1 MKIRTVAALAAAVM
15 LLGSSVMNMPVFA
28 AQGGGFN
35 VKADEIEYDM
45 NSGDGTAK
53 GNVVILHDGGKATA
67 AAAEFNSK
75 SMSGRLTGGVVAD
88 KEDAHITCATF
99 VMHNEDYVS
108 AVGEA
113 AVTKQDKTLTA
124 DQIDYHTD
132 SEYAET
138 IGSWGRLT
146 STDGSVLTAAKI
158 TYNGK
163 TGIAEADGSVDIV
176 SPPRNLTAK
185 ADKAVYD
192 TNNDGTV
199 ELIGK
204 ATATQDGNTVSGN
217 RLIMNNAGNAAAGQ
231 RAEAFGNIKI
241 VYVPEQQPAQADG
254 VEAETTAEDGA
265 AADETADEAEN
276 QAADGQVEAA

>member
-1 MKIRTVAALAAAVM
+1 MMKIKSVAALAAAFM
-15 LLGSSVMNMPVFA
+15 LLGSSALYVPAFA
-28 AQGGGFN
+28 AQGSGFN

-45 NSGDGTAK
+45 TSGNGTAK

-75 SMSGRLTGGVVAD
+75 TMSGKLTGGVVAD
-88 KEDAHITCATF
+88 KDDAHITCATF
-99 VMHNEDYVS
+99 VMHNEDFVS

-113 AVTKQDKTLTA
+113 SVTKEDKTLTA
-124 DQIDYHTD
+124 EQIDYHSD
-132 SEYAET
+132 VEYAET
-138 IGSWGRLT
+138 IGSWGQLT
-146 STDGSVLTAAKI
+146 STDGSVLTAAQI

-163 TGIAEADGSVDIV
+163 TGLAEATGNVDIV

-185 ADKAVYD
+185 ADKAIYD
-192 TNNDGTV
+192 TNNDGKV
-199 ELIGK
+199 ELIGN

-241 VYVPEQQPAQADG
+241 VYVPEKQPAQAETG
-254 VEAETTAEDGA
+254 TAAAGSEGTQTEAAAQNAAAETT
-265 AADETADEAEN
+265 
-276 QAADGQVEAA
+276 GQVEAA

>member
-1 MKIRTVAALAAAVM
+1 MMKIKSVTALAAAFM
-15 LLGSSVMNMPVFA
+15 LLGSSALYVPAFA
-28 AQGGGFN
+28 AQGSGFN

-45 NSGDGTAK
+45 TSGNGTAK

-75 SMSGRLTGGVVAD
+75 TMSGKLTGGVVAD
-88 KEDAHITCATF
+88 KDDAHITCATF
-99 VMHNEDYVS
+99 VMHNEDFVS

-113 AVTKQDKTLTA
+113 SVTKEDKTLMA
-124 DQIDYHTD
+124 DQIDYHSD
-132 SEYAET
+132 VEYAET
-138 IGSWGRLT
+138 IGSWGQLT
-146 STDGSVLTAAKI
+146 STDGSVLTAAQI

-163 TGIAEADGSVDIV
+163 TGLAEATGNVDIV

-185 ADKAVYD
+185 ADKAIYD
-192 TNNDGTV
+192 TNNDGKV
-199 ELIGK
+199 ELIGN

-241 VYVPEQQPAQADG
+241 VYVPEKQPAQAEADTAAAG
-254 VEAETTAEDGA
+254 SEGTQTEAAAQDAAAETT
-265 AADETADEAEN
+265 
-276 QAADGQVEAA
+276 GQVEAA

>member
-1 MKIRTVAALAAAVM
+1 MMKIKSVAALAAAFM
-15 LLGSSVMNMPVFA
+15 LLGSSALYVPAFA
-28 AQGGGFN
+28 AQGSGFN

-45 NSGDGTAK
+45 TSGNGTAK

-75 SMSGRLTGGVVAD
+75 TMSGKLTGGVVAD
-88 KEDAHITCATF
+88 KDDAHITCATF
-99 VMHNEDYVS
+99 VMHNEDFVS

-113 AVTKQDKTLTA
+113 SVTKEDKTLMA
-124 DQIDYHTD
+124 EQIDYHSD
-132 SEYAET
+132 VEYAET
-138 IGSWGRLT
+138 IGSWGQLT
-146 STDGSVLTAAKI
+146 STDGSVLTAAQI

-163 TGIAEADGSVDIV
+163 TGLAEATGNVDIV

-185 ADKAVYD
+185 ADKAIYD
-192 TNNDGTV
+192 TNNDGKV
-199 ELIGK
+199 ELIGN

-241 VYVPEQQPAQADG
+241 VYVPEKQPAQAEAGTAAAGSEGTQAEAAAQDAA
-254 VEAETTAEDGA
+254 AETT
-265 AADETADEAEN
+265 
-276 QAADGQVEAA
+276 GQVEAA

>member
-1 MKIRTVAALAAAVM
+1 MMKIKTVAALAAAFM
-15 LLGSSVMNMPVFA
+15 LLGSSALYVPAFA
-28 AQGGGFN
+28 AQGSGFN

-45 NSGDGTAK
+45 TSGNGTAK

-75 SMSGRLTGGVVAD
+75 TMSGKLTGGVVAD
-88 KEDAHITCATF
+88 KDDAHITCATF
-99 VMHNEDYVS
+99 VMHNEDFVS

-113 AVTKQDKTLTA
+113 SVTKEDKTLTA
-124 DQIDYHTD
+124 DQIDYHSD
-132 SEYAET
+132 VEYAET
-138 IGSWGRLT
+138 IGSWGQLT
-146 STDGSVLTAAKI
+146 STDGSVLTAAQI

-163 TGIAEADGSVDIV
+163 TGLAEATGNVDIV

-185 ADKAVYD
+185 ADKAIYD
-192 TNNDGTV
+192 TNNDGKV
-199 ELIGK
+199 ELIGN

-241 VYVPEQQPAQADG
+241 VYVPEKQPAQAEAG
-254 VEAETTAEDGA
+254 TAAAGSEGTQTEAAAQNAAAETT
-265 AADETADEAEN
+265 
-276 QAADGQVEAA
+276 GQVEAA

>member
-1 MKIRTVAALAAAVM
+1 MMKIKSVAALAAAFM
-15 LLGSSVMNMPVFA
+15 LLGSSALYVPAFA
-28 AQGGGFN
+28 AQGSGFN

-45 NSGDGTAK
+45 TSGNGTAK

-75 SMSGRLTGGVVAD
+75 TMSGKLTGGVVAD
-88 KEDAHITCATF
+88 KDDAHITCATF
-99 VMHNEDYVS
+99 VMHNEDFVS

-113 AVTKQDKTLTA
+113 SVTKEDKTLRA
-124 DQIDYHTD
+124 DQIDYHSD
-132 SEYAET
+132 VEYAET
-138 IGSWGRLT
+138 IGSWGQLT
-146 STDGSVLTAAKI
+146 STDGSVLTAAQI

-163 TGIAEADGSVDIV
+163 TGLAEATGNVDIV

-185 ADKAVYD
+185 ADKAIYD
-192 TNNDGTV
+192 TNNDGKV
-199 ELIGK
+199 ELIGN

-241 VYVPEQQPAQADG
+241 VYVPEKQPAQAEAG
-254 VEAETTAEDGA
+254 TAAAGSEGTQTEAAAQNAAAETT
-265 AADETADEAEN
+265 
-276 QAADGQVEAA
+276 GQVEAA

>member
-1 MKIRTVAALAAAVM
+1 MMKFKAAAVLTAALM
-15 LLGSSVMNMPVFA
+15 LFGTTPYVPAEA
-28 AQGGGFN
+28 AQNGFN

-45 NSGDGTAK
+45 TSGNGTAK

-75 SMSGRLTGGVVAD
+75 TMSGKLTGGVVAD
-88 KEDAHITCATF
+88 KDDAHITCATF

-113 AVTKQDKTLTA
+113 SVTKEDKTLTA
-124 DQIDYHTD
+124 EQIDYHSDT
-132 SEYAET
+132 EFAET
-138 IGSWGRLT
+138 IGSWGQLS
-146 STDGSVLTAAKI
+146 STDGSVLTAAQI
-158 TYNGK
+158 IYNGK
-163 TGIAEADGSVDIV
+163 TGIAEANGNVDIV

-192 TNNDGTV
+192 TNNDGKV
-199 ELIGK
+199 ELIGN

-241 VYVPEQQPAQADG
+241 VYIPEENPAPA
-254 VEAETTAEDGA
+254 AEDEGA
-265 AADETADEAEN
+265 AEAGTGE
-276 QAADGQVEAA
+276 AAQGTEQVEAA

>member
-1 MKIRTVAALAAAVM
+1 MMKIKSVAALAAAFM
-15 LLGSSVMNMPVFA
+15 LLGSSALYVPAFA
-28 AQGGGFN
+28 AQGSGFN

-45 NSGDGTAK
+45 TSGNGTAK

-75 SMSGRLTGGVVAD
+75 TMSGKLTGGVVAD
-88 KEDAHITCATF
+88 KDDAHITCATF
-99 VMHNEDYVS
+99 VMHNEDFVS

-113 AVTKQDKTLTA
+113 SVTKEEKTLTA
-124 DQIDYHTD
+124 EQIDYHSD
-132 SEYAET
+132 VEYAET
-138 IGSWGRLT
+138 IGSWGQLT
-146 STDGSVLTAAKI
+146 STDGSVLTAAQI

-163 TGIAEADGSVDIV
+163 TGLAEATGNVDIV

-185 ADKAVYD
+185 ADKAIYD
-192 TNNDGTV
+192 TNNDGKV
-199 ELIGK
+199 ELIGN

-241 VYVPEQQPAQADG
+241 VYVPEKQPAQAEAGTAAAGSEGTQTEAAAQDAA
-254 VEAETTAEDGA
+254 AETT
-265 AADETADEAEN
+265 
-276 QAADGQVEAA
+276 GQVEAA

>member
-1 MKIRTVAALAAAVM
+1 MMKIKSVAALAAAFM
-15 LLGSSVMNMPVFA
+15 LLGSSALYVPAFA
-28 AQGGGFN
+28 AQGSGFN

-45 NSGDGTAK
+45 TSGNGTAK

-75 SMSGRLTGGVVAD
+75 TMSGKLTGGVVAD
-88 KEDAHITCATF
+88 KDDAHITCATF
-99 VMHNEDYVS
+99 VMHNEDFVS

-113 AVTKQDKTLTA
+113 SVTKEDKTLTA
-124 DQIDYHTD
+124 EQIDYHSD
-132 SEYAET
+132 DEYAET
-138 IGSWGRLT
+138 IGSWGQLT
-146 STDGSVLTAAKI
+146 STDGSVLTAAQI

-163 TGIAEADGSVDIV
+163 TGLAEATGNVDIV

-185 ADKAVYD
+185 ADKAIYD
-192 TNNDGTV
+192 TNNDGKV
-199 ELIGK
+199 ELIGN

-241 VYVPEQQPAQADG
+241 VYVPEKQPAQAEANTAAAGSEGTQTEAAAQDAA
-254 VEAETTAEDGA
+254 AETT
-265 AADETADEAEN
+265 
-276 QAADGQVEAA
+276 GQVEAA

>member
-1 MKIRTVAALAAAVM
+1 MMKIKSVAALAAAFM
-15 LLGSSVMNMPVFA
+15 LLGSSALYVPAFA
-28 AQGGGFN
+28 AQGSGFN

-45 NSGDGTAK
+45 TSGNGTAK

-75 SMSGRLTGGVVAD
+75 TMSGKLTGGVVAD
-88 KEDAHITCATF
+88 KDDAHITCATF
-99 VMHNEDYVS
+99 VMHNEDFVS

-113 AVTKQDKTLTA
+113 SVTKEDKTLTA
-124 DQIDYHTD
+124 EQIDYHSD
-132 SEYAET
+132 VEYAET
-138 IGSWGRLT
+138 IGSWGQLT
-146 STDGSVLTAAKI
+146 STDGSVLTAAQI

-163 TGIAEADGSVDIV
+163 TGLAEATGNVDIV

-185 ADKAVYD
+185 ADKAIYD
-192 TNNDGTV
+192 TNNDGKV
-199 ELIGK
+199 ELIGN

-241 VYVPEQQPAQADG
+241 VYVPEKQPAQAETGTAAAGSEGTQTEAAAQDAA
-254 VEAETTAEDGA
+254 AETT
-265 AADETADEAEN
+265 
-276 QAADGQVEAA
+276 GQVEAA

>member
-1 MKIRTVAALAAAVM
+1 MMKFKAAAVLTAALM
-15 LLGSSVMNMPVFA
+15 LLGTTPYVPAEA
-28 AQGGGFN
+28 AQNGFN

-45 NSGDGTAK
+45 TSGNGTAK

-67 AAAEFNSK
+67 AEAEFNSK
-75 SMSGRLTGGVVAD
+75 TMSGKLTGGVVAD
-88 KEDAHITCATF
+88 KDDAHITCATF

-113 AVTKQDKTLTA
+113 SVTKEDKTLTA
-124 DQIDYHTD
+124 DQIDYHSDT
-132 SEYAET
+132 EFAET
-138 IGSWGRLT
+138 IGSWGQLS
-146 STDGSVLTAAKI
+146 STDGSVLTAAQI
-158 TYNGK
+158 IYNGK
-163 TGIAEADGSVDIV
+163 TGIAEANGNVDIV

-192 TNNDGTV
+192 TNNDGKV
-199 ELIGK
+199 ELIGN

-241 VYVPEQQPAQADG
+241 VYIPEENSAPAA
-254 VEAETTAEDGA
+254 EAEGA
-265 AADETADEAEN
+265 AEAGTGE
-276 QAADGQVEAA
+276 AAQGTGQVEAA

>member
-1 MKIRTVAALAAAVM
+1 MMKIKSVAALAAAFM
-15 LLGSSVMNMPVFA
+15 LLGSSALYVPAFA
-28 AQGGGFN
+28 AQGSGFN

-45 NSGDGTAK
+45 TSGNGTAK

-75 SMSGRLTGGVVAD
+75 TMSGKLTGGVVAD
-88 KEDAHITCATF
+88 KDDAHITCATF
-99 VMHNEDYVS
+99 VMHNEDFVS

-113 AVTKQDKTLTA
+113 SVTKEDKTLTA
-124 DQIDYHTD
+124 AQIDYHSD
-132 SEYAET
+132 VEYAET
-138 IGSWGRLT
+138 IGSWGQLT
-146 STDGSVLTAAKI
+146 STDGSVLTAAQI

-163 TGIAEADGSVDIV
+163 TGLAEATGNVDIV

-185 ADKAVYD
+185 ADKAIYD
-192 TNNDGTV
+192 TNNDGKV
-199 ELIGK
+199 ELIGN

-241 VYVPEQQPAQADG
+241 VYVPEKQPAQAEADTAAAG
-254 VEAETTAEDGA
+254 SEGTQTEAAAQDAAAETT
-265 AADETADEAEN
+265 
-276 QAADGQVEAA
+276 GQVEAV

>member
-1 MKIRTVAALAAAVM
+1 MMKIKSVAALAAAFM
-15 LLGSSVMNMPVFA
+15 LLGSSALYVPAFA
-28 AQGGGFN
+28 AQGSGFN

-45 NSGDGTAK
+45 TSGNGTAK

-75 SMSGRLTGGVVAD
+75 TMSGKLTGGVVAD
-88 KEDAHITCATF
+88 KDDAHITCATF
-99 VMHNEDYVS
+99 VMHNEDFVS

-113 AVTKQDKTLTA
+113 SVTKEDKTLTA
-124 DQIDYHTD
+124 EQIDYHSD
-132 SEYAET
+132 VEYAET
-138 IGSWGRLT
+138 IGSWGQLT
-146 STDGSVLTAAKI
+146 STDGSVLTAAQI

-163 TGIAEADGSVDIV
+163 TGLAEATGNVDIV

-185 ADKAVYD
+185 ADKAIYD
-192 TNNDGTV
+192 TNNDGKV
-199 ELIGK
+199 ELIGN

-241 VYVPEQQPAQADG
+241 VYVPEKQPAQAEANTAAAGSEGTKIEAAAQDAA
-254 VEAETTAEDGA
+254 AETT
-265 AADETADEAEN
+265 
-276 QAADGQVEAA
+276 GQVEAA

>member
-1 MKIRTVAALAAAVM
+1 MMKIKSVAALAAAFM
-15 LLGSSVMNMPVFA
+15 LLGSSALYVPAFA
-28 AQGGGFN
+28 AQGSGFN

-45 NSGDGTAK
+45 TSGNGTAK

-75 SMSGRLTGGVVAD
+75 TMSGKLTGGVVAD
-88 KEDAHITCATF
+88 KDDAHITCATF
-99 VMHNEDYVS
+99 VMHNEDFVS

-113 AVTKQDKTLTA
+113 SVTKEDKTLTA
-124 DQIDYHTD
+124 EQIDYHSD
-132 SEYAET
+132 VEYAET
-138 IGSWGRLT
+138 IGSWGQLT
-146 STDGSVLTAAKI
+146 STDGSVLTAAQI

-163 TGIAEADGSVDIV
+163 TGLAEATGNVDIV

-185 ADKAVYD
+185 ADKAIYD
-192 TNNDGTV
+192 TNNDGKV
-199 ELIGK
+199 ELIGN

-241 VYVPEQQPAQADG
+241 VYVPEKQPAQAETGTAAAGSEETQTEAAAQDAA
-254 VEAETTAEDGA
+254 AETT
-265 AADETADEAEN
+265 
-276 QAADGQVEAA
+276 GQVEAA

>member
-1 MKIRTVAALAAAVM
+1 MKIKTVAALAAAVL
-15 LLGSSVMNMPVFA
+15 LLGSTAVNMPAFA

-45 NSGDGTAK
+45 TSGNGTAK
-53 GNVVILHDGGKATA
+53 GNVVILHDGGQATA

-75 SMSGRLTGGVVAD
+75 TMSGRLTGGVVAD
-88 KEDAHITCATF
+88 KDDAHITCATF

-113 AVTKQDKTLTA
+113 SVTKQDKTLTA
-124 DQIDYHTD
+124 DQIDYHSD
-132 SEYAET
+132 NEYAET

-146 STDGSVLTAAKI
+146 STDGSVLTAEQI

-163 TGIAEADGSVDIV
+163 TGIAEANGNVDIV

-192 TNNDGTV
+192 TNNDGRV
-199 ELIGK
+199 ELIGN
-204 ATATQDGNTVSGN
+204 ATATQDGNTVSGS

-241 VYVPEQQPAQADG
+241 VYVPEQQPAPADG
-254 VEAETTAEDGA
+254 AEAETA
-265 AADETADEAEN
+265 AADEAAAEN
-276 QAADGQVEAA
+276 ADAAAEPAETDGQVEAA

>member
-1 MKIRTVAALAAAVM
+1 MMKIKSVAALAAAFM
-15 LLGSSVMNMPVFA
+15 LLGSSALYVPAFA
-28 AQGGGFN
+28 AQGSGFN

-45 NSGDGTAK
+45 TSGNGTAK

-75 SMSGRLTGGVVAD
+75 TMSGKLTGGVVAD
-88 KEDAHITCATF
+88 KDDAHITCATF
-99 VMHNEDYVS
+99 VMHNEDFVS

-113 AVTKQDKTLTA
+113 SVTKEDKTLTA
-124 DQIDYHTD
+124 EQIDYHSD
-132 SEYAET
+132 IEYAET
-138 IGSWGRLT
+138 IGSWGQLT
-146 STDGSVLTAAKI
+146 STDGSVLTAAQI

-163 TGIAEADGSVDIV
+163 TGLAEATGNVDIV

-185 ADKAVYD
+185 ADKAIYD
-192 TNNDGTV
+192 TNNDGKV
-199 ELIGK
+199 ELIGN

-241 VYVPEQQPAQADG
+241 VYVPEKQPAQAG
-254 VEAETTAEDGA
+254 AGTAAAGSEGTQTEAAAQNAAAETT
-265 AADETADEAEN
+265 
-276 QAADGQVEAA
+276 GQVEAA

>member
-1 MKIRTVAALAAAVM
+1 MMKIKSVAALAAAFM
-15 LLGSSVMNMPVFA
+15 LLGSSALYVPAFA
-28 AQGGGFN
+28 AQGSGFN

-45 NSGDGTAK
+45 TSGNGTAK

-75 SMSGRLTGGVVAD
+75 TMSGKLTGGVVAD
-88 KEDAHITCATF
+88 KDDAHITCATF
-99 VMHNEDYVS
+99 VMHNEDFVS

-113 AVTKQDKTLTA
+113 SVTKEDKTLTA
-124 DQIDYHTD
+124 EQIDYHSD
-132 SEYAET
+132 NEYAET
-138 IGSWGRLT
+138 IGSWGQLT
-146 STDGSVLTAAKI
+146 STDGSVLTAAQI

-163 TGIAEADGSVDIV
+163 TGLAEATGNVDIV

-185 ADKAVYD
+185 ADKAIYD
-192 TNNDGTV
+192 TNNDGKV
-199 ELIGK
+199 ELIGN

-241 VYVPEQQPAQADG
+241 VYVPEKQPAQAEADTAVAG
-254 VEAETTAEDGA
+254 GEGTQTEAAAQDASAETT
-265 AADETADEAEN
+265 
-276 QAADGQVEAA
+276 GQVEAA

>member
-1 MKIRTVAALAAAVM
+1 MMKIKSVAALAAAFM
-15 LLGSSVMNMPVFA
+15 LLGSSALYVPAFA
-28 AQGGGFN
+28 AQGSGFN

-45 NSGDGTAK
+45 TSGNGTAK

-75 SMSGRLTGGVVAD
+75 TMSGKLTGGVVAD
-88 KEDAHITCATF
+88 KDDAHITCATF
-99 VMHNEDYVS
+99 VMHNEDFVS

-113 AVTKQDKTLTA
+113 SVTKEDKTLMA
-124 DQIDYHTD
+124 DQIDYHSD
-132 SEYAET
+132 VEYAET
-138 IGSWGRLT
+138 IGSWGQLT
-146 STDGSVLTAAKI
+146 STDGSVLTAAQI

-163 TGIAEADGSVDIV
+163 TGLAEATGNVDIV

-185 ADKAVYD
+185 ADKAIYD
-192 TNNDGTV
+192 TNNDGKV
-199 ELIGK
+199 ELIGN

-241 VYVPEQQPAQADG
+241 VYVPEKQPAQAEAGTAAAGSEGTQTEAAAQDAA
-254 VEAETTAEDGA
+254 AETT
-265 AADETADEAEN
+265 
-276 QAADGQVEAA
+276 GQVEAA

>member
-1 MKIRTVAALAAAVM
+1 MMKIKSVAALAAAFM
-15 LLGSSVMNMPVFA
+15 LLGSSALYVPAFA
-28 AQGGGFN
+28 AQGSGFN

-45 NSGDGTAK
+45 TSGNGTAK

-75 SMSGRLTGGVVAD
+75 TMSGKLTGGVVAD
-88 KEDAHITCATF
+88 KDDAHITCATF
-99 VMHNEDYVS
+99 VMHNEDFVS

-113 AVTKQDKTLTA
+113 SVTKEDKTLTA
-124 DQIDYHTD
+124 EQIDYHSD
-132 SEYAET
+132 DEYAET
-138 IGSWGRLT
+138 IGSWGQLT
-146 STDGSVLTAAKI
+146 STDGSVLTAAQI

-163 TGIAEADGSVDIV
+163 TGLAEATGNVDIV

-185 ADKAVYD
+185 ADKAIYD
-192 TNNDGTV
+192 TNNDGKV
-199 ELIGK
+199 ELIGN

-241 VYVPEQQPAQADG
+241 VYVPEKQPAQANADTAAAG
-254 VEAETTAEDGA
+254 SEGTQTEAAAQNAAAETT
-265 AADETADEAEN
+265 
-276 QAADGQVEAA
+276 GQVEAA

>member
-1 MKIRTVAALAAAVM
+1 MKIKAAAALAAAFM
-15 LLGSSVMNMPVFA
+15 LFGSAAVNMPVFA

-45 NSGDGTAK
+45 TSGNGTAK

-75 SMSGRLTGGVVAD
+75 TMSGRLTGGVVAD
-88 KEDAHITCATF
+88 KDDAHITCATF
-99 VMHNEDYVS
+99 VMHNEDFVS

-113 AVTKQDKTLTA
+113 SVTKEDKTLTA
-124 DQIDYHTD
+124 DQIDYHSD
-132 SEYAET
+132 NEYAET
-138 IGSWGRLT
+138 VGSWGQLT
-146 STDGSVLTAAKI
+146 STDGSVLNASQI

-163 TGIAEADGSVDIV
+163 TGIAEATGNVDIV

-185 ADKAVYD
+185 ADKAIYD
-192 TNNDGTV
+192 TNNDGKV
-199 ELIGK
+199 ELIGN

-241 VYVPEQQPAQADG
+241 VYVPEKQPAPAAENT
-254 VEAETTAEDGA
+254 EAA
-265 AADETADEAEN
+265 ETADEKEPAAEGTN
-276 QAADGQVEAA
+276 QVEAA

>member
-1 MKIRTVAALAAAVM
+1 MMKIKSVAALAAAFM
-15 LLGSSVMNMPVFA
+15 LLGSSALYVPAFA
-28 AQGGGFN
+28 AQGSGFN

-45 NSGDGTAK
+45 TSGNGTAK

-75 SMSGRLTGGVVAD
+75 TMSGKLTGGVVAD
-88 KEDAHITCATF
+88 KDDAHITCATF
-99 VMHNEDYVS
+99 VMHNEDFVS

-113 AVTKQDKTLTA
+113 SVTKEDKTLTA
-124 DQIDYHTD
+124 EQIDYHSD
-132 SEYAET
+132 VEYAET
-138 IGSWGRLT
+138 IGSWGQLT
-146 STDGSVLTAAKI
+146 STDGSVLTAAQI

-163 TGIAEADGSVDIV
+163 TGLAEATGNVDIV

-185 ADKAVYD
+185 ADKAIYD
-192 TNNDGTV
+192 TNNDGKV
-199 ELIGK
+199 ELIGN

-241 VYVPEQQPAQADG
+241 VYVPEKQPAQDETGTAAAGSEGTQTEAAAQDAA
-254 VEAETTAEDGA
+254 AETT
-265 AADETADEAEN
+265 
-276 QAADGQVEAA
+276 GQVEAA

>member
-1 MKIRTVAALAAAVM
+1 MMKIKSVAALAAAFM
-15 LLGSSVMNMPVFA
+15 LLGSSALYVPAFA
-28 AQGGGFN
+28 AQGSGFN

-45 NSGDGTAK
+45 TSGNGTAK

-75 SMSGRLTGGVVAD
+75 TMSGKLTGGVVAD
-88 KEDAHITCATF
+88 KDDAHITCATF
-99 VMHNEDYVS
+99 VMHNEDFVS

-113 AVTKQDKTLTA
+113 SVTKEDKTLTA
-124 DQIDYHTD
+124 EQIDYHSD

-138 IGSWGRLT
+138 IGSWGQLT
-146 STDGSVLTAAKI
+146 STDGSVLTAAQI

-163 TGIAEADGSVDIV
+163 TGLAEATGNVDIV

-185 ADKAVYD
+185 ADKAIYD
-192 TNNDGTV
+192 TNNDGKV
-199 ELIGK
+199 ELIGN

-241 VYVPEQQPAQADG
+241 VYVPEKQPAQAEADTAAAG
-254 VEAETTAEDGA
+254 SEGTQTEAAAQDAAAETT
-265 AADETADEAEN
+265 
-276 QAADGQVEAA
+276 GQVEAA

>member
-1 MKIRTVAALAAAVM
+1 MMKIKSVAALAAAFM
-15 LLGSSVMNMPVFA
+15 LLGSSALYVPAFA
-28 AQGGGFN
+28 AQGSGFN

-45 NSGDGTAK
+45 TSGNGTAK

-75 SMSGRLTGGVVAD
+75 TMSGKLTGGVVAD
-88 KEDAHITCATF
+88 KDDAHITCATF
-99 VMHNEDYVS
+99 VMHNEDFVS

-113 AVTKQDKTLTA
+113 SVTKEDKTLTA
-124 DQIDYHTD
+124 DQIDYHSD
-132 SEYAET
+132 VEYAET
-138 IGSWGRLT
+138 IGSWGQLT
-146 STDGSVLTAAKI
+146 STDGSVLTAAQI

-163 TGIAEADGSVDIV
+163 TGLAEATGNVDIV

-185 ADKAVYD
+185 ADKAIYD
-192 TNNDGTV
+192 TNNDGKV
-199 ELIGK
+199 ELIGN

-241 VYVPEQQPAQADG
+241 VYVPEKQPAQAEADTAAAG
-254 VEAETTAEDGA
+254 SEGTQTEAAAQDAAAETT
-265 AADETADEAEN
+265 
-276 QAADGQVEAA
+276 GQVEAA

>member
-1 MKIRTVAALAAAVM
+1 MMKIKSVAALAAAFM
-15 LLGSSVMNMPVFA
+15 LLGSSALYVPAFA
-28 AQGGGFN
+28 AQGSGFN

-45 NSGDGTAK
+45 TSGNGTAK

-75 SMSGRLTGGVVAD
+75 TMSGKLTGGVVAD
-88 KEDAHITCATF
+88 KDDAHITCATF
-99 VMHNEDYVS
+99 VMHNEDFVS

-113 AVTKQDKTLTA
+113 SVTKEDKTLMA
-124 DQIDYHTD
+124 DQIDYHSD
-132 SEYAET
+132 VEYAET
-138 IGSWGRLT
+138 IGSWGQLT
-146 STDGSVLTAAKI
+146 STDGSVLTAAQI

-163 TGIAEADGSVDIV
+163 TGLAEATGNVDIV

-185 ADKAVYD
+185 ADKAIYD
-192 TNNDGTV
+192 TNNDGKV
-199 ELIGK
+199 ELIGN

-241 VYVPEQQPAQADG
+241 VYVPEKQPAQAEAG
-254 VEAETTAEDGA
+254 TAAAGSEGTQTEAAAQNAAAETT
-265 AADETADEAEN
+265 
-276 QAADGQVEAA
+276 GQVEAA

>member
-1 MKIRTVAALAAAVM
+1 MMKIKSVAALAAAFM
-15 LLGSSVMNMPVFA
+15 LLGSSALYVPAFA
-28 AQGGGFN
+28 AQGSGFN

-45 NSGDGTAK
+45 TSGNGTAK

-75 SMSGRLTGGVVAD
+75 TMSGKLTGGVVAD
-88 KEDAHITCATF
+88 KDDAHITCATF
-99 VMHNEDYVS
+99 VMHNEDFVS

-113 AVTKQDKTLTA
+113 SVTKEDKTLTA
-124 DQIDYHTD
+124 EQ
-132 SEYAET
+132 
-138 IGSWGRLT
+138 
-146 STDGSVLTAAKI
+146 I

-163 TGIAEADGSVDIV
+163 TGLAEATGNVDIV

-185 ADKAVYD
+185 ADKAIYD
-192 TNNDGTV
+192 TNNDGKV
-199 ELIGK
+199 ELIGN

-241 VYVPEQQPAQADG
+241 VYVPEKQPAQAEADTAAAG
-254 VEAETTAEDGA
+254 SEGTQTEAAAQDAAAETT
-265 AADETADEAEN
+265 
-276 QAADGQVEAA
+276 GQVEAA

>member
-1 MKIRTVAALAAAVM
+1 MMKIKSVAALAAAFM
-15 LLGSSVMNMPVFA
+15 LLGSSALYVPAFA
-28 AQGGGFN
+28 AQGSGFN

-45 NSGDGTAK
+45 TSGNGTAK

-75 SMSGRLTGGVVAD
+75 TMSGKLTGGVVAD
-88 KEDAHITCATF
+88 KDDAHITCATF
-99 VMHNEDYVS
+99 VMHNEDFVS

-113 AVTKQDKTLTA
+113 SVTKEDKTLTA
-124 DQIDYHTD
+124 DQIDYHSD
-132 SEYAET
+132 VEYAET
-138 IGSWGRLT
+138 IGSWGQLT
-146 STDGSVLTAAKI
+146 STDGSVLTAAQI

-163 TGIAEADGSVDIV
+163 TGLAEATGNVDIV

-185 ADKAVYD
+185 ADKAIYD
-192 TNNDGTV
+192 TNNDGKV
-199 ELIGK
+199 ELIGN

-241 VYVPEQQPAQADG
+241 VYVPEKQPAQAETG
-254 VEAETTAEDGA
+254 TAAAGSEETQTEAAAQNAAAETT
-265 AADETADEAEN
+265 
-276 QAADGQVEAA
+276 GQVEAA

>member
-1 MKIRTVAALAAAVM
+1 MMKIKSVAALAAAFM
-15 LLGSSVMNMPVFA
+15 LLGSSALYVPAFA
-28 AQGGGFN
+28 AQGSGFN

-45 NSGDGTAK
+45 TSGNGTAK

-75 SMSGRLTGGVVAD
+75 TMSGKLTGGVVAD
-88 KEDAHITCATF
+88 KDDAHITCATF
-99 VMHNEDYVS
+99 VMHNEDFVS

-113 AVTKQDKTLTA
+113 SATKEDKTLTA
-124 DQIDYHTD
+124 DQIDYHSD
-132 SEYAET
+132 VEYAET
-138 IGSWGRLT
+138 IGSWGQLT
-146 STDGSVLTAAKI
+146 STDGSVLTAAQI

-163 TGIAEADGSVDIV
+163 TGLAEATGNVDIV

-185 ADKAVYD
+185 ADKAIYD
-192 TNNDGTV
+192 TNNDGKV
-199 ELIGK
+199 ELIGN

-241 VYVPEQQPAQADG
+241 VYVPEKQPAQAEADTAAAG
-254 VEAETTAEDGA
+254 SEGTQTEAAAQNAAAETT
-265 AADETADEAEN
+265 
-276 QAADGQVEAA
+276 GQVEAA

>member
-1 MKIRTVAALAAAVM
+1 MMKIKSVAALAAAFM
-15 LLGSSVMNMPVFA
+15 LLGSSALYVPAFA
-28 AQGGGFN
+28 AQGSGFN

-45 NSGDGTAK
+45 TSGNGTAK

-75 SMSGRLTGGVVAD
+75 TMSGKLTGGVVAD
-88 KEDAHITCATF
+88 KDDAHITCATF
-99 VMHNEDYVS
+99 VMHNEDFVS

-113 AVTKQDKTLTA
+113 SVTKEDKTLKA
-124 DQIDYHTD
+124 EQIDYHSD
-132 SEYAET
+132 VEYAET
-138 IGSWGRLT
+138 IGSWGQLT
-146 STDGSVLTAAKI
+146 STDGSVLTAAQI

-163 TGIAEADGSVDIV
+163 TGLAEATGNVDIV

-185 ADKAVYD
+185 ADKAIYD
-192 TNNDGTV
+192 TNNDGKV
-199 ELIGK
+199 ELIGN

-241 VYVPEQQPAQADG
+241 VYVPEKQPAQAEANTAAAGSEGTQTEAAAQDAA
-254 VEAETTAEDGA
+254 AETT
-265 AADETADEAEN
+265 
-276 QAADGQVEAA
+276 GQVEAA

>member
-1 MKIRTVAALAAAVM
+1 MMKIKSVAALAAAFM
-15 LLGSSVMNMPVFA
+15 LLGSSALYVPAFA
-28 AQGGGFN
+28 AQGSGFN

-45 NSGDGTAK
+45 TSGNGTAK

-75 SMSGRLTGGVVAD
+75 TMSGKLTGGVVAD
-88 KEDAHITCATF
+88 KDDAHITCATF
-99 VMHNEDYVS
+99 VMHNEDFVS

-113 AVTKQDKTLTA
+113 SVTKEDKTLMA
-124 DQIDYHTD
+124 DQIDYHSD
-132 SEYAET
+132 IEYAET
-138 IGSWGRLT
+138 IGSWGQLT
-146 STDGSVLTAAKI
+146 STDGSVLTAAQI

-163 TGIAEADGSVDIV
+163 TGLAEATGNVDIV

-185 ADKAVYD
+185 ADKAIYD
-192 TNNDGTV
+192 TNNDGKV
-199 ELIGK
+199 ELIGN

-241 VYVPEQQPAQADG
+241 VYVPEKQPAQTEADTAAAG
-254 VEAETTAEDGA
+254 SEGTQTEAAAQNAAAETT
-265 AADETADEAEN
+265 
-276 QAADGQVEAA
+276 GQVEAA

>member
-1 MKIRTVAALAAAVM
+1 MMKIKSVVALAAAFM
-15 LLGSSVMNMPVFA
+15 LLGSSALYVPAFA
-28 AQGGGFN
+28 AQGSGFN

-45 NSGDGTAK
+45 TSGNGTAK

-75 SMSGRLTGGVVAD
+75 TMSGKLTGGVVAD
-88 KEDAHITCATF
+88 KDDAHITCATF
-99 VMHNEDYVS
+99 VMHNEDFVS

-113 AVTKQDKTLTA
+113 SVTKEDKTLMA
-124 DQIDYHTD
+124 DQIDYHSD
-132 SEYAET
+132 VEYAET
-138 IGSWGRLT
+138 IGSWGQLT
-146 STDGSVLTAAKI
+146 STDGSVLTAAQI

-163 TGIAEADGSVDIV
+163 TGLAEATGNVDIV

-185 ADKAVYD
+185 ADKAIYD
-192 TNNDGTV
+192 TNNDGKV
-199 ELIGK
+199 ELIGN

-241 VYVPEQQPAQADG
+241 VYVPEKQPAQAEAGTAAAGSEGTQTEAAAQDAA
-254 VEAETTAEDGA
+254 AETT
-265 AADETADEAEN
+265 
-276 QAADGQVEAA
+276 GQVEAA

>member
-1 MKIRTVAALAAAVM
+1 MMKIKSVAALAAAFM
-15 LLGSSVMNMPVFA
+15 LLGSSALYVPAFA
-28 AQGGGFN
+28 AQGSGFN

-45 NSGDGTAK
+45 TSGNGTAK

-75 SMSGRLTGGVVAD
+75 TMSGKLTGGVVAD
-88 KEDAHITCATF
+88 KDDAHITCATF
-99 VMHNEDYVS
+99 VMHNEDFVS

-113 AVTKQDKTLTA
+113 SVTKEDKTLMA
-124 DQIDYHTD
+124 DQIDYHSD
-132 SEYAET
+132 VEYAET
-138 IGSWGRLT
+138 IGSWGQLT
-146 STDGSVLTAAKI
+146 STDGSVLTAAQI

-163 TGIAEADGSVDIV
+163 TGLAEATGNVDIV

-185 ADKAVYD
+185 ADKAIYD
-192 TNNDGTV
+192 TNNDGKV
-199 ELIGK
+199 ELIGN

-241 VYVPEQQPAQADG
+241 VYVPEKQPAQAEANTAAAG
-254 VEAETTAEDGA
+254 SEGTQTEAAAQNAAAETT
-265 AADETADEAEN
+265 
-276 QAADGQVEAA
+276 GQVEAA